1 MSETRP
7 PLRYK
12 QIEHTGDI
20 GIQIFGKTL
29 QELFTNAAFGMFEI
43 MTDLAN
49 IERDTSEI
57 IEVAGDGV
65 EELLVNWLSE
75 LNYLFVTENK
85 VFNRFDITRY
95 KNFELTATAHGTI
108 VDLNRHPANTEIKA
122 VTYHE
127 LYVKE
132 IKNRWEAQVIFDI

>member
-1 MSETRP
+1 MSGTSS

-29 QELFTNAAFGMFEI
+29 HDLFINAAFGMFEI
-43 MTDLAN
+43 ITDLGD
-49 IERDTSEI
+49 IEKDTSEI

-85 VFNRFDITRY
+85 VFNRFVITRY
-95 KNFELTATAHGTI
+95 KDFELTATVRGATI
-108 VDLNRHPANTEIKA
+108 DPSRHPVNTEIKA

-132 IKNRWEAQVIFDI
+132 LKNRWEAQVIFDI